1 MLSTLVKSGLHFTGV
16 FSFLR
21 AAVQRKR
28 ALVLRYHSVAAPED
42 RADRYLDHGLTIT
55 PDAFECQLAFLTRHY
70 TIVPLQE
77 IVDRL
82 RQGLAPYNKVVAI
95 TFDDGF
101 RDNYT
106 RAFPLLRRYQ
116 APATFY
122 LTTGCIDN
130 RQLFWVTH
138 LRYMLTLTRAHEL
151 QTTVESFSFD
161 FTQPKGRE
169 EAFRALVVKMK
180 NIPTPRRLELL
191 AELTEKLAV
200 DDTPLRT
207 IMMSWQEVREMH
219 DQGMSFGAHTVT
231 HPNLPNTSLD
241 EAEREIRESKEIIEA
256 HLQAPVLDFSYPN
269 GRGSSHLT
277 DQIKDIV
284 RHAGFHSAV
293 TSVAGGVELG
303 QDPFALKRVGVYKK
317 HGNIPLLAWEV
328 ETNRCQG

>member
-1 MLSTLVKSGLHFTGV
+1 MLSTFVKSGLHFTGV
-16 FSFLR
+16 FGFLR
-21 AAVQRKR
+21 AAVQRQR
-28 ALVLRYHSVAAPED
+28 ALVLRYHSVAALED
-42 RADRYLDHGLTIT
+42 RADQYLDHGLTIT
-55 PDAFECQLAFLTRHY
+55 PDSFERQLAFLTRHY

-77 IVDRL
+77 IVARL
-82 RQGLAPYNKVVAI
+82 RRGLAPYNKAVAI

-101 RDNYT
+101 RDNYI

-138 LRYMLTLTRAHEL
+138 LRYMITLTRAQTL
-151 QTTVESFSFD
+151 QTTVEPFSFD
-161 FTQPKGRE
+161 FAQPKGRE
-169 EAFRALVVKMK
+169 EAFRALVVRMK
-180 NIPTPRRLELL
+180 NIPTPKRLDLL
-191 AELTEKLAV
+191 AELKENLAI
-200 DDTPLRT
+200 DDAPLRT
-207 IMMSWQEVREMH
+207 IMMSWREVREMH

-241 EAEREIRESKEIIEA
+241 EAEQEIRGSKEAIEA

-277 DQIKDIV
+277 DQIKEIV
-284 RHAGFHSAV
+284 RRAGFYSAV

-303 QDPFALKRVGVYKK
+303 QDLFALKRVGVYKK
-317 HGNIPLLAWEV
+317 HGSIPLLAWEV
-328 ETNRCQG
+328 ETNRCQR